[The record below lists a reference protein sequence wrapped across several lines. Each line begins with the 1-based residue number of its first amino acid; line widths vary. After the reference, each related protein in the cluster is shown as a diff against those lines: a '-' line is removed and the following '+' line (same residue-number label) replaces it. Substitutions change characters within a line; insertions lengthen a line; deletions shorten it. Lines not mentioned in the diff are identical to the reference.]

1 MIVHDS
7 WWSNGSARSTII
19 DYHEPFGQGVTNNF
33 LFNDKHAPSCLIKRK
48 LAECNDF
55 SDWNYIKSS
64 ETNKLRQSTAV
75 SADLSTHPEWF
86 SSCFKMKIQS
96 AIVFSAVLI
105 LTSLVAD
112 TECVIGPIPL
122 PGKREYQ
129 KQVWNCLLIE
139 LMPVQVS
146 SKSWAKTL
154 IFWSFNQL
162 V

>member
-64 ETNKLRQSTAV
+64 ENKQTKAV
-75 SADLSTHPEWF
+75 NCSKCWLVHTPWMVLKLFQNEDPICYSFFCCSNTHFFGGWHWMRHWSNTITRKTRVPKTGLELSAYRINACSGLFKKLS
-86 SSCFKMKIQS
+86 
-96 AIVFSAVLI
+96 
-105 LTSLVAD
+105 
-112 TECVIGPIPL
+112 
-122 PGKREYQ
+122 
-129 KQVWNCLLIE
+129 
-139 LMPVQVS
+139 
-146 SKSWAKTL
+146 
-154 IFWSFNQL
+154 
-162 V
+162 